1 MTGIIKL
8 KNGDKVLVNLDLKD
22 FKKAQE
28 DGNVPGG
35 WKDEMKQVVTVIR
48 KQQHHMSDK
57 VAKMHHLM

>member
-35 WKDEMKQVVTVIR
+35 WKDDMKQVPYFFMYYT
-48 KQQHHMSDK
+48 QFFCPY
-57 VAKMHHLM
+57 